1 MKRRMPITVFHALSA
16 AHGEVRGIS
25 KAGPHEGGHLG
36 TRFWRIAGAAG
47 YTCLLLVALALAP
60 APPAGAE
67 EVCAPPSGGQQFSD
81 WSAPINLGPIVN
93 SEGTDQGPAISK
105 DELELYFIRLVGVD
119 GVSPDPGDIWVTTRK
134 NKNAPWENPKNLGS
148 TINTLGRE
156 SQPALSR
163 DGHLL
168 YFSSDRPGGFG
179 GFDIWVSERIDRHD
193 PFGWQPPVNLGPG
206 INTNGAEL
214 GPAPFEDHS
223 TQTFTL
229 YFYRIPAGGVRRDLF
244 SSTLDENG
252 AFTAA
257 VPIAE
262 LNTQFDDEQPSIRR
276 DGLEMFFSSNRPGS
290 VVADRTTG
298 LLSSDIWVSTR
309 PSTSEPWSCPVNLG
323 SLINTAG
330 VEQRPALSFDGRSLY
345 FFSNGHGGSGLTDL
359 FVSTR
364 TKLDDFD
371 DGDDDD

>member
-16 AHGEVRGIS
+16 AHGE
-25 KAGPHEGGHLG
+25 G
-36 TRFWRIAGAAG
+36 TRFWRIVGSAG
-47 YTCLLLVALALAP
+47 YTCLLLVALALASV
-60 APPAGAE
+60 PPAGAQ

-105 DELELYFIRLVGVD
+105 DELELYFIRQVGVD
-119 GVSPDPGDIWVTTRK
+119 GFSPDPGDIWVTTRK

-214 GPAPFEDHS
+214 GAAPFEDHS

-229 YFYRIPAGGVRRDLF
+229 YFYRIPAGGARRDLF

-290 VVADRTTG
+290 VVNRTTG

-323 SLINTAG
+323 PLINTAG

-364 TKLDDFD
+364 TKLDDLD

>member
-1 MKRRMPITVFHALSA
+1 MPI
-16 AHGEVRGIS
+16 
-25 KAGPHEGGHLG
+25 
-36 TRFWRIAGAAG
+36 AAG

-60 APPAGAE
+60 VPPADAQ
-67 EVCAPPSGGQQFSD
+67 EVCAPPSDDQQFSD
-81 WSAPINLGPIVN
+81 WSAPINLGPVVN
-93 SEGTDQGPAISK
+93 SAGTDQGPAISK
-105 DELELYFIRLVGVD
+105 DELELYFIRQVGVL
-119 GVSPDPGDIWVTTRK
+119 GGPDPGDIWVTTRK
-134 NKNAPWENPKNLGS
+134 HKNDPWGPPQNLGS
-148 TINTLGRE
+148 TINTSPDPITGLLGRE
-156 SQPALSR
+156 SLPALSR
-163 DGHLL
+163 DSHLL

-206 INTNGAEL
+206 INTDGAEL

-229 YFYRIPAGGVRRDLF
+229 YFYRIPAGGARRDLF

-252 AFTAA
+252 AFTTA

-290 VVADRTTG
+290 VVNPTTG

-323 SLINTAG
+323 PLINTAG

-345 FFSNGHGGSGLTDL
+345 FFSDGHGGSGGTDL

-364 TKLDDFD
+364 EKVTDAWSAPVNAGPSVNSMSGEALVRYEHADKNHGAANLWSPSDK
-371 DGDDDD
+371 